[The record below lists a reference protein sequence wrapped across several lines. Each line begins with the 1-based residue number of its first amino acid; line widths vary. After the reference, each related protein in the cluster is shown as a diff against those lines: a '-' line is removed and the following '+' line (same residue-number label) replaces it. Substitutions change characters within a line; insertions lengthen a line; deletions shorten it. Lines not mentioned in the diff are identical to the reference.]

1 MRFIVTEMD
10 IYRHNPKVGQLFT
23 LVRHEDIR
31 TGFSYYRLGGSPE
44 GIGGNMDSS
53 VKHYHGWRG
62 TTNNISVEA
71 CGLRRIEK
79 IQCCKNGNAW
89 ITVSDDLKPD
99 ED

>member
-10 IYRHNPKVGQLFT
+10 IYRHNPEVGQLFT
-23 LVRHEDIR
+23 LARHEDLS

-44 GIGGNMDSS
+44 GIGGNMDRS
-53 VKHYHGWRG
+53 VKRYHGWRG

-79 IQCCKNGNAW
+79 IQLCKNGNAW
-89 ITVSDDLKPD
+89 ITVSADLKPD
-99 ED
+99 EE